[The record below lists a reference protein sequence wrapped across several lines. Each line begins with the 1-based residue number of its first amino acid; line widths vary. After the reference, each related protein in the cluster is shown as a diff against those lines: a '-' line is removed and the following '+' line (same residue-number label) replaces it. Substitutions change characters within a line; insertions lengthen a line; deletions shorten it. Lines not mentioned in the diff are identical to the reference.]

1 MIHPGAIFLVRDA
14 HERIDA
20 IQGLESL
27 RGEHDEGANGIR
39 CDAGAA
45 LHVPKPRPD
54 RNPVGQKAAALHPA
68 FEATSKGRDRSEVRT
83 VDLEM
88 GALSIDH
95 LLGLHIEEVNWLNV
109 LQLHHSD
116 VGGHHARKTT
126 CITGCQI
133 HTTDA
138 HGTRRDF
145 TANLQVRDADRP
157 RPLPD
162 TFEATPHVF
171 LPIEVAINSE
181 LGTTGDMDEVWI
193 QARRYA
199 GLGVVPDHKWSHHLV
214 RDVSLWHRV
223 HLERA
228 VGVLEVP
235 WPHGPLL
242 CHIAMSS
249 HGRGIAGHSGHV
261 AVIAQFH
268 HVFVIVLLPYLHL
281 DGLVATI
288 PHLWSSHMGLHAS
301 HANSGHLNA

>member
-1 MIHPGAIFLVRDA
+1 MASHPGAIFLVRDA

-27 RGEHDEGANGIR
+27 RGEPCLTAQSETHEVRHPHFLPLTVAKFTKTDANKRHDEGANGIR

-162 TFEATPHVF
+162 TFEATP
-171 LPIEVAINSE
+171 EAQE
-181 LGTTGDMDEVWI
+181 LKTDQLT
-193 QARRYA
+193 
-199 GLGVVPDHKWSHHLV
+199 LT
-214 RDVSLWHRV
+214 
-223 HLERA
+223 
-228 VGVLEVP
+228 
-235 WPHGPLL
+235 
-242 CHIAMSS
+242 C
-249 HGRGIAGHSGHV
+249 
-261 AVIAQFH
+261 
-268 HVFVIVLLPYLHL
+268 LHNRWQKKM
-281 DGLVATI
+281 V
-288 PHLWSSHMGLHAS
+288 
-301 HANSGHLNA
+301 